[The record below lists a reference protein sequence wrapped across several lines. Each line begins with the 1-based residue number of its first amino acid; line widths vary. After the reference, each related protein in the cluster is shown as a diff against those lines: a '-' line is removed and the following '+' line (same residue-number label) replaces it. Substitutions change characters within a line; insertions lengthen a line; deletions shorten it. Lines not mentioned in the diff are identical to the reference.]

1 MLDHARVVGE
11 VLELGVVAL
20 HPVEL
25 ALVLV
30 QTHRHVV
37 LPVVQNH
44 ARQVVH
50 HGLRLLLRLTRQRRP
65 VQRHHERLRLTHS
78 HRPYVVQRTQLLLL
92 HVVRRVHEAHR
103 KHIGVAAEHVA
114 AAEGAGAARREET
127 ARVVRLHR
135 EQQQSRQVV
144 VLRDLHRLV
153 VLHA

>member
-44 ARQVVH
+44 AREVVH

-65 VQRHHERLRLTHS
+65 VQRHHER
-78 HRPYVVQRTQLLLL
+78 VVQRTQLLLL
-92 HVVRRVHEAHR
+92 HVVRCVHEAHR